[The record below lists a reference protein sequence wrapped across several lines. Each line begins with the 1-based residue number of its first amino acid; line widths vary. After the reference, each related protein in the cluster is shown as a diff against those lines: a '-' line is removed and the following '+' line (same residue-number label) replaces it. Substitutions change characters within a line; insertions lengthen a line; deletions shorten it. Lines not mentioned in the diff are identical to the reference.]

1 MRRQLVALVDRLTGD
16 DPRGSKFFAWLYA
29 ARFVFLGQG
38 PVLAAGVAL
47 FALLATIPTLSA
59 VVSLYSFFADAHDI
73 REHLSVLTRVLP
85 RAVVEFLVTQ
95 LQRQAESSTG
105 ELSFRL
111 VVSLLLSMYSAR
123 STASALIEAI
133 NEAYRI
139 HETRSTRYKVVLTL
153 GIAGVTLVGIV
164 VTLIIFVILPLLFA
178 VLPGLRFFAELV
190 PLLRW
195 PILFAVLLVAFA
207 ALFRVAPAPRSVSHR
222 SLWPGAF
229 LSTVVWLLTSFGFS
243 LWVENVADY
252 NASYGAF
259 ASVIVVIMWFFLSVI
274 AVLIGAF
281 LNAELERR
289 ANAPSPTLF

>member
-1 MRRQLVALVDRLTGD
+1 MRRQLVTLVDRLTGD

-47 FALLATIPTLSA
+47 FALLATIPTLSV
-59 VVSLYSFFADAHDI
+59 VVSLYSFVADAHDI
-73 REHLSVLTRVLP
+73 RDHMLVLTRVLP

-111 VVSLLLSMYSAR
+111 IASLVLALYSAR

-133 NEAYRI
+133 NEAYRV
-139 HETRSTRYKVVLTL
+139 HETRSTRMKVALTL
-153 GIAGVTLVGIV
+153 GIASVTLVGIL
-164 VTLIIFVILPLLFA
+164 VTLIIFVVLPLLFA
-178 VLPGLRFFAELV
+178 VLPGLRGFAALV

-195 PILFAVLLVAFA
+195 PILFAVLMVAHA
-207 ALFRVAPAPRSVSHR
+207 ALFRVAPAPRAISHR
-222 SLWPGAF
+222 TLWPGAF

-252 NASYGAF
+252 GASYGTF

-274 AVLIGAF
+274 AVLVGAF

>member
-59 VVSLYSFFADAHDI
+59 VVSLYSLFADAHQI
-73 REHLSVLTRVLP
+73 RDQMSVLYRVLP

-105 ELSFRL
+105 QMSFRL
-111 VVSLLLSMYSAR
+111 FASLFLAIYSAR

-139 HETRSTRYKVVLTL
+139 TETRSARSRVLLTL
-153 GIAGVTLVGIV
+153 GIALVTLVGIV
-164 VTLIIFVILPLLFA
+164 VILGIFVVLPILFA
-178 VLPGLRFFAELV
+178 VLPGLKLFAELV

-195 PILFAVLLVAFA
+195 PVLFAALLVAHA
-207 ALFRVAPAPRSVSHR
+207 ALFRVAPTPRQIAHR
-222 SLWPGAF
+222 VLWPGA
-229 LSTVVWLLTSFGFS
+229 LVSTVVWLLVSFGFS

-274 AVLIGAF
+274 AVLVGAF

-289 ANAPSPTLF
+289 SHAPSPTLF